1 MATASELKIDVGAT
15 ATDMAEAMFGD
26 GIKIVSASYTG
37 ADAASGIYTGADQ
50 TMPGVAP
57 SDSGVIL
64 STGSA
69 TDITNDSGDVNTING
84 TTTDFGLAG
93 DSDLDQ
99 MVGAKT
105 HDAAVFEAQFVPQG
119 DTLTMQVTFSSEE
132 YLEYVNSGFNDAVG
146 IWVNGEKAQLTVG
159 DGNITIDNINDVS
172 NSNLYIDNPS
182 SADVLNTEMDG
193 VTVRLT
199 LKAPVKP
206 GEINTIKIAIADT
219 GDGAYDSNLMIAG
232 DSIQTSLIAGDD
244 VVDLAGQKE
253 TTVDVLKNDSS
264 SVGGKLTITHI
275 NGVEVFAGDEVDL
288 GSGEVVRLN
297 ADGTLTL
304 LSDGEGEENA
314 FSYTV
319 KDGAGNTDSAFVKMT
334 STVPCFVAGTLV
346 DTPRGAIPVEVL
358 RPGDPVLTREGEVAI
373 LRWVGIAVRRA
384 EGRDAP
390 VRIGAG
396 LFGATRDVMVSP
408 QHRVLVTG
416 PRAELLFGESEV
428 LVRARDLVDGCRVT
442 WTEDGLPLRYV
453 HLLFDRHEVVTT
465 SGLASESYQPGSR
478 TLSAFDHDARE
489 ELFRLF
495 PELASIGAAGW
506 GQSARLTLKSAEARV
521 LLTPQSGSQ
530 GSTPYMM

>member
-396 LFGATRDVMVSP
+396 LFGAMRDVLVSP

-521 LLTPQSGSQ
+521 LLSPQSGSQ
-530 GSTPYMM
+530 GSTPYLM